1 VTFTAAVSSQSG
13 PPTGSVTFKNGSA
26 ILVTEPLSGGQ
37 ATFSTTTLPLG
48 SNSIT
53 AVYAGNSNFAA
64 STSAPD
70 NQVVRAATTTTVSS
84 SLNPSIY
91 GQAVTF
97 TATVTSSLGAPP
109 NGETVTFL
117 KGTTTLGTAAFS
129 GGSAKFT
136 SSTLPA
142 GAYRVKAVY
151 GGDANLANS
160 TSKPVIQTVNKA
172 TTTTS
177 LTSSQNPS
185 SFGQAVTF
193 TAQVVSP
200 QYSGTVSG
208 QVTFKNGTTAL
219 ATVTLS
225 SGVAKYTTKNLPVG
239 TNPITGVYNGN
250 PSFVA
255 STSNTV
261 NQVVK

>member
-1 VTFTAAVSSQSG
+1 MT
-13 PPTGSVTFKNGSA
+13 K
-26 ILVTEPLSGGQ
+26 IY
-37 ATFSTTTLPLG
+37 
-48 SNSIT
+48 IT
-53 AVYAGNSNFAA
+53 
-64 STSAPD
+64 P
-70 NQVVRAATTTTVSS
+70 ATTTTLSS

-91 GQAVTF
+91 GQSVTF
-97 TATVTSSLGAPP
+97 AATVTSSLGPPP
-109 NGETVTFL
+109 NEETVTFT
-117 KGTTTLGTAAFS
+117 KGTTTLGTVALS
-129 GGSAKFT
+129 GGSASFT

-142 GAYRVKAVY
+142 ASYNVRAVY
-151 GGDANLANS
+151 GGDANLVGSASNI
-160 TSKPVIQTVNKA
+160 VMQVVNKA
-172 TTTTS
+172 TTTTT

-185 SFGQAVTF
+185 SFGQSVTF
-193 TAQVVSP
+193 TAHVAP